1 MVNTLNKFV
10 SLIFLSLFCGFWAV
24 GQDVIVIDPS
34 GNNLNRTIANQFSIY
49 DAGPEEI
56 EIHDFLENISSYQA
70 RKIESSFENVDF
82 TAESYFFHF
91 IIKNESDYTNFVLE
105 TARPITNEVE
115 LLNVSKNRTQKTGD
129 EVPFNDRPLETIYS
143 AIPISIPRGESQEF
157 VMKIRSDGES
167 LQIPIVIH
175 SERDFA
181 ASTRN
186 RQLKFGMYIGFF
198 LFTIL
203 IYLAFYVLL
212 KDALFLRYVIY
223 VFFTGLLQA
232 TLEGYLYQFAL
243 PSGGFLT
250 QHSVILVAGL
260 AVCFALGYARN
271 YLKLTGTLRKI
282 SSGFLVAVIITMAFS
297 LIPGRPY
304 LIAFPVINLLSFTA
318 MIFLLISAFK
328 LRKSQNVNLLFI
340 FGLSSLV
347 IGGLIFIF
355 GNIGIIDY
363 PEFTQP
369 ALRNGTLVEIICL
382 SILMA
387 AKYKELQ
394 AEKEEAQRQLVIQ
407 LEETNERLEF
417 EVAERTKE
425 LNKQTVLLAK
435 RNKDFIDSVTYA
447 QRIQS
452 AVLSNEEKF
461 LSILP
466 KSFVYLQ
473 PKDIVS
479 GDFFWIDEFPPSE
492 KWPEGL
498 IVYATVDCTGH
509 GVPGAFVSIIG
520 NHLLDLTKAN
530 KDVQEPGQALDFL
543 NKQINENLNSRYG
556 KEKIR
561 DGMDMTICALDRHRM
576 ELHFSGAKNSALIVR
591 NGEIIELKGDRMA
604 VGYDELETNHSF
616 ETRTVKLEKGDM
628 IYTFTDGYQ
637 DQFGGPKGKKIMV
650 RKLKNLLAEIA
661 PSDVNSQKSVIE
673 STFINWKGEEEQID
687 DVLLIGI
694 RV

>member
-10 SLIFLSLFCGFWAV
+10 SFIFLGLFCGFWAV
-24 GQDVIVIDPS
+24 GQDVIVIDQA

-115 LLNVSKNRTQKTGD
+115 LFNVSNNKTQKTGD
-129 EVPFNDRPLETIYS
+129 EVPFSDRPLETIYS
-143 AIPISIPRGESQEF
+143 AIPISIPSGESQEF
-157 VMKIRSDGES
+157 VLKIRSDGES
-167 LQIPIVIH
+167 LQIPIVIY

-212 KDALFLRYVIY
+212 KDVLFLRYVIY

-232 TLEGYLYQFAL
+232 TLEGYLYKFAL

-260 AVCFALGYARN
+260 AVVFALGYARN
-271 YLKLTGTLRKI
+271 YLKLRGTLRKI
-282 SSGFLVAVIITMAFS
+282 SSGFLIAVIITMAFS
-297 LIPGRPY
+297 LIPGKPY
-304 LIAFPVINLLSFTA
+304 LIAFPVINLLSFTT

-394 AEKEEAQRQLVIQ
+394 AEKEEAQRQLVVQ

-417 EVAERTKE
+417 EVEERTKE
-425 LNKQTVLLAK
+425 LNEQTLLLAK

-466 KSFVYLQ
+466 ESFVYLQ

-628 IYTFTDGYQ
+628 IYTLTDGYQ
-637 DQFGGPKGKKIMV
+637 DQFGGPKGKKFMV
-650 RKLKNLLAEIA
+650 RKLKNLLAELA
-661 PSDVNSQKSVIE
+661 QNDVYSQKSNIE
-673 STFINWKGEEEQID
+673 STFLNWKGEEEQID